1 MLTSYVPV
9 CLHMYIY
16 VIYIYHCIIQYN
28 AGICR
33 HVYKCVYNYMHAYV
47 RVYLYTHIVYVC
59 MYVYIYMYIYV
70 YIYIYTYTCI
80 YIYIHLYVCI
90 YIYIHMYM
98 HMSSFI
104 FRSALFYLPVVKA
117 QGALRPVRIARHL
130 QSAFWAGV
138 CFGRSQGSIKL
149 CSGFRVLHSS
159 GSR

>member
-1 MLTSYVPV
+1 
-9 CLHMYIY
+9 MYIY
-16 VIYIYHCIIQYN
+16 
-28 AGICR
+28 
-33 HVYKCVYNYMHAYV
+33 
-47 RVYLYTHIVYVC
+47 
-59 MYVYIYMYIYV
+59 
-70 YIYIYTYTCI
+70 I

-90 YIYIHMYM
+90 YIYIHIYIHMYM

-104 FRSALFYLPVVKA
+104 FRSALFHLPVVKA

-149 CSGFRVLHSS
+149 CSGFRVLHFS